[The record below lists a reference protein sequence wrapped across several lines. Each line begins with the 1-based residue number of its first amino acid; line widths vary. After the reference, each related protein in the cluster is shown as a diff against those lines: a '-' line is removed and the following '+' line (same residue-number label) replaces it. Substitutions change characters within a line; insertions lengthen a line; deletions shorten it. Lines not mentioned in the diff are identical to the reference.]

1 MKILFLC
8 IFSIVGIIAII
19 VALAFLMWLSDNG
32 MSLKTLIKRKFY
44 IKKPEYGLL
53 KEIDRLEKIA
63 ESKKT
68 RTCLL
73 CDTEEFLNT
82 VISKKMSNSKDEAVK
97 FSLFTLKTLEEYSV
111 SNDTKAYVLASLF
124 CSLYFDGYDF
134 FDDDSFVYNNYAIKP
149 IRKGIKIVGLTV
161 KNSENNTVCN
171 FDLRNKISAGD
182 FLLEIFTMIVN
193 GQIDTKTSVCTK
205 VKK

>member
-73 CDTEEFLNT
+73 CDTEEFLNP

-124 CSLYFDGYDF
+124 CSLYLDGYDF

-149 IRKGIKIVGLTV
+149 FRNREGLTV
-161 KNSENNTVCN
+161 ENSENNTVCN
-171 FDLRNKISAGD
+171 FYFRKKS
-182 FLLEIFTMIVN
+182 LLEIFTMIVN